1 MRKRPITILAVIMAW
16 LLLASTALAWVDI
29 DVGAKEVYA
38 NGHEIT
44 VQGNDAGTKT
54 VVTSNDPDSIR
65 AGEEDQDVSDFTIY
79 GGSKNKN
86 VDGDTNVT
94 IGDGATVGDVYG
106 GGKNG
111 DVNGSTNVTIDGG
124 TTGDVYGGGHAIGG
138 DANSSG
144 QTGKNETANVSGS
157 TNVTVNDGTTGDVYG
172 GGKAEGGDASS
183 NNIFRPSF
191 GGDAQATVGV
201 DTSVTIDGGTVEGS
215 VYGGGNAVSGSA
227 QGAALAGSANA
238 KVKDDAR
245 VFIKDGTV
253 TGTVTS
259 GGKEKGLT
267 ANASVGDVA
276 TVSIEGGKI
285 EGKKVYMNG
294 GSKNQLKLK
303 DPTALYYTYYFNIG
317 FNIND
322 LDVENGIVK
331 DYLVKGKYNLGLSG
345 GYVVLSFKDVPQPK
359 TTSVTFYYKDGDAVK
374 HEETRNITLD
384 FWDSGF
390 LVESSW
396 DGNSVYNPTGGNATI
411 SYGDANQTVNIAL
424 TPLEDTV
431 DVTFVYKYKGDEQH
445 SETVTTEVT
454 TTGGNVAVQLPT
466 WSDDTKFEMP
476 VVPPQSVNYGMED
489 YEVVINLVALKK
501 TATATFNYI
510 YKGSTLH
517 TDVKKAEGLTFESE
531 DVTLKSSWD
540 DARFLSASGSATV
553 GYNKLNEVVNI
564 DLTPASREITVTF
577 RYLYRDVVM
586 HTDAQT
592 VTVTYDAGKVTV
604 TPKGF
609 GLTGYHLLTDPQPV
623 DVDFETEGNSVVIDI
638 LLRREG
644 FVPETTTEVP
654 LGPGTPQTIPL
665 GLGIPSTGDTAG
677 MRVLLM
683 ACGAALIAFVAI
695 RARRSSSK

>member
-29 DVGAKEVYA
+29 DVGAKEIYA

-79 GGSKNKN
+79 GGSKDKN

-111 DVNGSTNVTIDGG
+111 DVNGNTNVTVDGG
-124 TTGDVYGGGHAIGG
+124 TTGDVYGGGHTTKVL
-138 DANSSG
+138 D
-144 QTGKNETANVSGS
+144 TADVSGD
-157 TNVTVNDGTTGDVYG
+157 TMVEVADGTVNGDVYG
-172 GGKAEGGDASS
+172 GGHTEAGLSTANVENANVEVS
-183 NNIFRPSF
+183 
-191 GGDAQATVGV
+191 
-201 DTSVTIDGGTVEGS
+201 GGTVTGNA
-215 VYGGGNAVSGSA
+215 YGGGNNEKNLSSAAVENDAEVTVSG
-227 QGAALAGSANA
+227 GEVKGS
-238 KVKDDAR
+238 
-245 VFIKDGTV
+245 
-253 TGTVTS
+253 VTS
-259 GGKEKGLT
+259 GGKNSGVNGESRIIIDGGKIASGKVYAST
-267 ANASVGDVA
+267 ANARIDINHPSGLFYA
-276 TVSIEGGKI
+276 
-285 EGKKVYMNG
+285 
-294 GSKNQLKLK
+294 
-303 DPTALYYTYYFNIG
+303 YYVRNPL
-317 FNIND
+317 D
-322 LDVENGIVK
+322 LDINLSKDIIKKYGLEGVKLTDTPKWDLKTGYAIYEFEN
-331 DYLVKGKYNLGLSG
+331 
-345 GYVVLSFKDVPQPK
+345 VPQPK
-359 TTSVTFYYKDGDAVK
+359 TTSVTFYYKDGEDVK
-374 HEETRNITLD
+374 HEETRDITLN
-384 FWDSGF
+384 FWDSDF

-396 DGNSVYNPTGGNATI
+396 DGDSVYSPTGGNATI

-466 WSDDTKFEMP
+466 WSDDTKFETP
-476 VVPPQSVNYGMED
+476 VVPPQLVDYKTED

-510 YKGSTLH
+510 YKASILH
-517 TDVKKAEGLTFESE
+517 TDVKTAEGLTFERE